1 MAVPAMVAWRGGEQG
16 GYVSVRARAFGTDW
30 PYNMDAYRRRKAEA
44 MPDEQRRALDA
55 VARMAG
61 PDVAA
66 STVDVLPPAPY
77 TGPPLF
83 IEVPDA

>member
-1 MAVPAMVAWRGGEQG
+1 
-16 GYVSVRARAFGTDW
+16 
-30 PYNMDAYRRRKAEA
+30 
-44 MPDEQRRALDA
+44 MPDEQKRALDA

-61 PDVAA
+61 PDVAS